1 MVLFSPFFYTFAS
14 LPNIIATMSLKS
26 IVILV
31 TIGCLWHYAAAQ
43 NPVNMK
49 FGKPTTEEMQMTV
62 YTLDP
67 DADAVMLC
75 RLTDVNYTVQ
85 QNGYLVDYHERI
97 RIKVLKPEGVRF
109 ASVTIPYNIF
119 DQEKAGPKASKLSLN
134 AKHFSVGSATSS
146 TFEQAGS
153 SLTENAIGTFVEE
166 DVLSPKATAYNLENG
181 KIRKTKLRSTDIVK
195 EKVGDESYEVRFT
208 VPDVKQG
215 TVIEYEYTIHS
226 QLFYRLRDW
235 YAQCDMPVAF
245 ARLEMDI
252 PTYLVFNIEEHG
264 IQRLN
269 CTCTTNSLTYKLE
282 SDFLAKPVTIPTN
295 HYVCVGRELK
305 AMSKDPYVWDIND
318 YRAGITA
325 ELKSFSTIGTPPFT
339 YVKTW
344 SDIDRILLDDE
355 DLGKQLNNHSPLRDE
370 LLASNISGIADIQE
384 RAAEVCRFV
393 FKKVKWDGKYE
404 LWPKNTRKTLKQ
416 GTGSNADINMLLIQ
430 SLHDVGLNAAPVLL
444 RQRDKGLM
452 PYNFPSLQKLTT
464 FVVGIQLTNNTSVYV
479 DASSAGGYL
488 NVLPENL
495 LVERAHL
502 LVKGTVGSSV
512 NLQKAVRSQTMT
524 IVDATL
530 APDGI
535 MSGTQ
540 TTQYRGLSALHYR
553 QKAGKT
559 EDFAMEAT
567 EEEKCTIK
575 GNVDHDTI
583 NIVPFFTPPLAKNC
597 FTSEKRLMPVEFP
610 SEMSQQVVVNIT
622 LPEGYTLSEIP
633 KQVVASTPD
642 KSISGLYF
650 ISQTDNKVQ
659 INYQFKINKVLH
671 KVENYDKLRGIFDM
685 FHKCST
691 QSLAIIKKN

>member
-1 MVLFSPFFYTFAS
+1 
-14 LPNIIATMSLKS
+14 
-26 IVILV
+26 
-31 TIGCLWHYAAAQ
+31 
-43 NPVNMK
+43 
-49 FGKPTTEEMQMTV
+49 MTV
-62 YTLDP
+62 YSPDP

-85 QNGYLVDYHERI
+85 QSGYLVDYHERV
-97 RIKVLKPEGVRF
+97 RIKVLKPEGARF
-109 ASVTIPYNIF
+109 ATVTIPYTIL

-134 AKHFSVGSATSS
+134 AKHFSVGSANSS
-146 TFEQAGS
+146 AFEQTGNS
-153 SLTENAIGTFVEE
+153 MTENALGTFTDEE
-166 DVLSPKATAYNLENG
+166 VQYPKATAYNLENG
-181 KIRKTKLRSTDIVK
+181 KVRRTKLKNTDIVK
-195 EKVGDESYEVRFT
+195 EKIDNENYEVRFT
-208 VPDVKQG
+208 VPDVKEG

-252 PTYLVFNIEEHG
+252 PSYLAFNIEEHG
-264 IQRLN
+264 IQRLV

-282 SDFLAKPVTIPTN
+282 TDFLAKPVTITTN

-305 AMSKDPYVWDIND
+305 AMPKDPYVWDIND

-325 ELKSFSTIGTPPFT
+325 ELKSFSTVGSPLFT

-344 SDIDRILLDDE
+344 DDIDRLLLDDE
-355 DLGKQLNNHSPLRDE
+355 DLGKQLGNHSPLHDE
-370 LLASNISGIADIQE
+370 LMAGNIPGIADLQE
-384 RAAEVCRFV
+384 RAAEVCRLV
-393 FKKVKWDGKYE
+393 FQKVKWNGKYE
-404 LWPKNTRKTLKQ
+404 LWPQDTRKTLKQ
-416 GTGSNADINMLLIQ
+416 GTGSNADVNMLLIQ
-430 SLHDVGLNAAPVLL
+430 SLHDAGLKAVPVLL

-464 FVVGIQLTNNTSVYV
+464 FVVGIQLTNNTNVYV

-502 LVKGTVGSSV
+502 LAKGTAGASV

-530 APDGI
+530 APDGT

-540 TTQYRGLSALHYR
+540 TTQYRGLAAQHYR

-559 EDFAMEAT
+559 VEFAMEAT
-567 EEEKCTIK
+567 EEEKLTTK
-575 GNVDHDTI
+575 GNVSHDTI
-583 NIVPFFTPPLAKNC
+583 HIVPFFMPPLAKNC

-622 LPEGYTLSEIP
+622 LPEGYTLFEIP

-642 KSISGLYF
+642 KSINGIYF

-659 INYQFKINKVLH
+659 INYQFNINKVLH
-671 KVENYDKLRGIFDM
+671 PVENYDKLRGIFDM

-691 QSLAIIKKN
+691 QSLTIIKKN